1 MQEDH
6 DAPKPREQG
15 PSSGVIFLSVLLF
28 AVWLVINASFEVPIL
43 IIGVL
48 VSVALSFVFIRR
60 SAVWNI
66 PVTPARVLHFITY
79 TGVFLVEL
87 VKANIEML
95 RYVYSPRIDIR
106 PGCALGR
113 VIARLERRP
122 DLPPRIHQSIDQ
134 LLPLVRRQ
142 VGIAAAPEAAF
153 DDEVTAVRRVR
164 ITGRR
169 WHGDDYTRR
178 AWNPAPD
185 CRYRASRSTLRA
197 SRHSGR

>member
-1 MQEDH
+1 MLTSASAKPPKACAMQEDH

-106 PGCALGR
+106 PGIVKVKMPLKTPLGR
-113 VIARLERRP
+113 LALANSIALTP
-122 DLPPRIHQSIDQ
+122 GSLVMDLQGDDLYIHWLDVKTTD
-134 LLPLVRRQ
+134 PE
-142 VGIAAAPEAAF
+142 EAAR
-153 DDEVTAVRRVR
+153 A
-164 ITGRR
+164 ITGPFQK
-169 WHGDDYTRR
+169 HLEAVFG
-178 AWNPAPD
+178 
-185 CRYRASRSTLRA
+185 
-197 SRHSGR
+197 